1 MTDDPTQQSLARCLR
16 EVAEFVDSR
25 GWDQPPQIFA
35 LVPTAE
41 LAAAEPALLDQLD
54 DSDALTPIA
63 QDPFPDDIGGGSHAL
78 DEFLATTS
86 WPEAVV
92 GCLLAQQIVVLP
104 PDAESDLDEALGPLL
119 ADPDAADEAGRA
131 AADAHPDRRT
141 ARLFAGVLRDGT
153 SLCLMQLRP
162 LDDEDDDG
170 FGGGEPELLSYPDLG
185 SNLIEALQATLEG
198 E

>member
-1 MTDDPTQQSLARCLR
+1 VTDDPTQQSLARCIR
-16 EVAEFVDSR
+16 EVAEYADSQ

-54 DSDALTPIA
+54 DEDALTPIA
-63 QDPFPDDIGGGSHAL
+63 QEAFPDDIEGGSPAL

-86 WPEAVV
+86 WPPAVV
-92 GCLLAQQIVVLP
+92 GCVLAQQIVVLP
-104 PDAESDLDEALGPLL
+104 PDAESDLDDALIPLL

-131 AADAHPDRRT
+131 AAEAHPDRRT
-141 ARLFAGVLRDGT
+141 ARLYVGVLRDGS

-185 SNLIEALQATLEG
+185 SNLIEALHATLE
-198 E
+198 

>member
-1 MTDDPTQQSLARCLR
+1 VTDDPTLQSLARCLR
-16 EVAEFVDSR
+16 EVASFVDEH

-54 DSDALTPIA
+54 DEHGLTPIA
-63 QDPFPDDIGGGSHAL
+63 QDPFPDDIEGGSPAL

-86 WPEAVV
+86 WPSAVS
-92 GCLLAQQIVVLP
+92 GCVLAQQILVLP
-104 PDAESDLDEALGPLL
+104 PDAEADLDDALEPLL
-119 ADPDAADEAGRA
+119 ADPEAADQAGRDAAA
-131 AADAHPDRRT
+131 AHPERRD
-141 ARLFAGVLRDGT
+141 ARLYAGVLRDGR

-170 FGGGEPELLSYPDLG
+170 FGSAEPELLSYPDLG
-185 SNLIEALQATLEG
+185 SNLVEALHATFD
-198 E
+198 